1 MKKCKRAWLGTYVL
15 TFWISGILFVL
26 LSALPTAL
34 LAKDQL
40 SVTQE
45 KDKTVYSIDSSERT
59 RRQDMEDRDRAW
71 EMLNRMPIILDKR
84 QNQTVP
90 VTPTQPSPAK

>member
-1 MKKCKRAWLGTYVL
+1 MKKRKRDWLGTHTI
-15 TFWISGILFVL
+15 TFWISGVLFVL
-26 LSALPTAL
+26 LSALPTVL

-59 RRQDMEDRDRAW
+59 RREDTEDRDRAW

-84 QNQTVP
+84 QSQTVP
-90 VTPTQPSPAK
+90 VTPTQPAPAK